1 MMSCD
6 RRESLNLLDRAI
18 DGLMEAIGC
27 PGDPEPKTAA
37 ARKPTRKDPRKCRSP
52 RTSRSP
58 S

>member
-6 RRESLNLLDRAI
+6 RRDSLNVLDRAI

-27 PGDPEPKTAA
+27 GGDGEPKPSAG
-37 ARKPTRKDPRKCRSP
+37 RKPTRKEPRKCRSP